1 MFLYMSFKDTISDNK
16 LNVFVI
22 LYIIVTVILA
32 ILTNQNIIK
41 DLDGNEYDRP
51 RRDGI
56 TSGYSIAAAFAFIF
70 IVMINTGE
78 GKWDYPDRSLK
89 EKSLFALSPILSV
102 LALSLAAAAANNK
115 I

>member
-1 MFLYMSFKDTISDNK
+1 MSFKDTILDNK

-70 IVMINTGE
+70 IVMINIDKNG
-78 GKWDYPDRSLK
+78 WDFASTKR
-89 EKSLFALSPILSV
+89 KSLLVLSPILSV